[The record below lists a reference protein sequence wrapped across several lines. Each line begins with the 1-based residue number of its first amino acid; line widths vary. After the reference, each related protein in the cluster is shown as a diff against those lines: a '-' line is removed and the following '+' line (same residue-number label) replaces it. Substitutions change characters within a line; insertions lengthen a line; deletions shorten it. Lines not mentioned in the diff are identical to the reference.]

1 MMLFRTSRFQLMD
14 TFFRRSLKLLR
25 VNRVAA
31 LALAFAGVL
40 VAGSIA
46 VAFARHTGDT
56 GTPVPVIVELF
67 TSEGC
72 SSCPP
77 FDTFLRKVDAL
88 QPVKGVEVIGIEEHV
103 DYWNQDGWV
112 DPYSSLEWT
121 GRQQEYVMK
130 FKEKSPFTPQLIVA
144 GAQEMVGAKPA
155 AIFNAI
161 RTAAEQ
167 ENVQVS
173 IQPGAADGSDAQ
185 EFAVRAASAPG
196 AGKVS
201 KADVWL
207 AVTEDG
213 LQMQVTAGENS
224 GRTLQHASVIRSL
237 EKIGSLSDKDGAAF
251 TADPRVKFKSG
262 WNKSNL
268 HVVVF
273 VQDHKSL
280 RIVGA
285 GSSKLSS

>member
-1 MMLFRTSRFQLMD
+1 MLSSTAEFKAMNK
-14 TFFRRSLKLLR
+14 FFRRSLKLIR
-25 VNRVAA
+25 ANRVATVA
-31 LALAFAGVL
+31 LAAVLIAGTV
-40 VAGSIA
+40 A
-46 VAFARHTGDT
+46 VAFARRTADT
-56 GTPVPVIVELF
+56 TTPVPVVVELF

-77 FDTFLRKVDAL
+77 VDTFLRKVDDL
-88 QPVKGVEVIGIEEHV
+88 QPIKGVEVIGLEEHV

-121 GRQQEYVMK
+121 GRQQAYVMK
-130 FKEKSPFTPQLIVA
+130 FKDKSPFTPQLIVG
-144 GAQEMVGAKPA
+144 GAQEMVGSNTV

-161 RTAAEQ
+161 RAAAER

-173 IQPGAADGSDAQ
+173 IQPGAADGNDARQ
-185 EFAVRAASAPG
+185 FAIRVAGTPG
-196 AGKVS
+196 AAKVS

-207 AVTEDG
+207 AVAEDG
-213 LQMQVTAGENS
+213 LQMQVTGGENS
-224 GRTLQHASVIRSL
+224 GRTLQHALVIRSL
-237 EKIGSLSDKDGAAF
+237 QKIGSLSDKAGAGF
-251 TADPRVKFKSG
+251 TADPRVKFKSN

-268 HVVVF
+268 RVVVF

-285 GSSKLSS
+285 GSSKVSS

>member
-1 MMLFRTSRFQLMD
+1 MFRVYVRNPINNSDRPSNFQ
-14 TFFRRSLKLLR
+14 RRKG
-25 VNRVAA
+25 VAA
-31 LALAFAGVL
+31 
-40 VAGSIA
+40 IA
-46 VAFARHTGDT
+46 VATVLVSGCCAAVAYAHRTGDT
-56 GTPVPVIVELF
+56 TAPIPVVVELF

-77 FDTFLRKVDAL
+77 FDTFLRKVDTL

-112 DPYSSLEWT
+112 DPYSALQWT
-121 GRQQEYVMK
+121 QRQEGYVAR
-130 FKEKSPFTPQLIVA
+130 FKDKSAFTPQLIVDGDKEILGTNTTA
-144 GAQEMVGAKPA
+144 V
-155 AIFNAI
+155 FNAI

-167 ENVQVS
+167 ENLQVS
-173 IQPGAADGSDAQ
+173 VQAGAPDGKDEQQFTIHVTSA
-185 EFAVRAASAPG
+185 AASAKPP
-196 AGKVS
+196 

-213 LQMQVTAGENS
+213 LQMQVTGGENN

-237 EKIGSLSDKDGAAF
+237 EKIGTLSDKSGPAF
-251 TADPRVKFKSG
+251 TADPRVKFKSS
-262 WNKSNL
+262 WKKSSL

-285 GSSKLSS
+285 GSANAAS

>member
-1 MMLFRTSRFQLMD
+1 MLRTRELAHSAGNSPRAR
-14 TFFRRSLKLLR
+14 TFPRRNA
-25 VNRVAA
+25 VAVIVAA
-31 LALAFAGVL
+31 AIL
-40 VAGSIA
+40 VVASAAIA
-46 VAFARHTGDT
+46 YAHRTNDATAPI
-56 GTPVPVIVELF
+56 PVVVELF

-77 FDTFLRKVDAL
+77 VDTFLRKVDTL
-88 QPVKGVEVIGIEEHV
+88 QPIKGVEVIGIEEHV

-112 DPYSSLEWT
+112 DPYSGLQWT
-121 GRQQEYVMK
+121 ARQEAYVMK
-130 FKEKSPFTPQLIVA
+130 FKDKSAFTPQLIVA
-144 GAQEMVGAKPA
+144 GDKEMLGANTA

-167 ENVQVS
+167 ENMQVTV
-173 IQPGAADGSDAQ
+173 QPGAADGNDAQ
-185 EFAVRAASAPG
+185 QFTIHVAGAASAKPP
-196 AGKVS
+196 

-213 LQMQVTAGENS
+213 LQMQVTSGENS

-237 EKIGSLSDKDGAAF
+237 EKIGSLSDKTGAAF
-251 TADPRVKFKSG
+251 TADPRVKFKSS
-262 WNKSNL
+262 WKKSNL

-280 RIVGA
+280 HIVGA
-285 GSSKLSS
+285 GAANVAS